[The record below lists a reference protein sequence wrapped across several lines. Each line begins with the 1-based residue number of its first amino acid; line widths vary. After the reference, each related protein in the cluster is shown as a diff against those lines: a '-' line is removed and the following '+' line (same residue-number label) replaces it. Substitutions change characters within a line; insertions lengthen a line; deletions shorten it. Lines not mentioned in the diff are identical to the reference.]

1 MRFVCKTC
9 KVEFMSYDK
18 GRQYCGESCAGLSPD
33 NLAKAK
39 AAASVPP
46 KPSPVKLCPA
56 CHIKPRLTK
65 YFKNCGDA
73 DCVKATTQKRGPAL
87 FCGPLAPN
95 KKCEHCGGAYHSYTK
110 TRKYCS
116 YGCSC
121 AAGTPTKAGQA
132 SARQIMKYGAKKDA
146 NHNEIF
152 EELRKHCPVYD
163 LSAAG
168 CGVPDGIAWIDEA
181 WQFFDVKNPKTGYG
195 KRGLNPVQKKWVEK
209 WSGGPVYLIYTQA
222 DAQAFGSG
230 DLESVKVVQSA
241 GSVVN
246 SPEEALEIVGRVQP

>member
-1 MRFVCKTC
+1 
-9 KVEFMSYDK
+9 
-18 GRQYCGESCAGLSPD
+18 
-33 NLAKAK
+33 
-39 AAASVPP
+39 
-46 KPSPVKLCPA
+46 
-56 CHIKPRLTK
+56 
-65 YFKNCGDA
+65 
-73 DCVKATTQKRGPAL
+73 
-87 FCGPLAPN
+87 
-95 KKCEHCGGAYHSYTK
+95 
-110 TRKYCS
+110 
-116 YGCSC
+116 
-121 AAGTPTKAGQA
+121 
-132 SARQIMKYGAKKDA
+132 MKYGAKKDA